1 MFFKLF
7 LIFIFFVFFS
17 CTQEEANENAENIP
31 PVGAPIIGEPILSAE
46 IDKNASTISL
56 SGNESKI
63 ISNPIPSDGQDID
76 EKSIEEGFIVNGIPK
91 PNNDKDLNV
100 SIVSNLPPLD
110 ENSEFERLA
119 FRDMSNF
126 PYDINWDRDG
136 KEFNFTSYAKRV
148 PKRLRDKTGASV
160 AVEGF
165 MLPTVVDENNKVT
178 EFLLL
183 PDQMSCCFG
192 KSPEANGWVVVSAT
206 NGVEVLMDQIIRA
219 TGTLIVEERWDEEFF
234 VGLYHLDCKEITGP
248 SL

>member
-17 CTQEEANENAENIP
+17 CTQEEPNENAENIP
-31 PVGAPIIGEPILSAE
+31 PVGAPIIGEPILSAA

-63 ISNPIPSDGQDID
+63 IFNPIPSDGQDID
-76 EKSIEEGFIVNGIPK
+76 EESIEEGFIVNGIPK

-136 KEFNFTSYAKRV
+136 KEFDFTSYAKRV

-206 NGVEVLMDQIIRA
+206 DGVEVLMDQIIRA

>member
-1 MFFKLF
+1 MFFKFF

-46 IDKNASTISL
+46 IDKNESTISL

-63 ISNPIPSDGQDID
+63 ISNPIASDGQDI
-76 EKSIEEGFIVNGIPK
+76 EEESIEEGIIVNGIPK

-110 ENSEFERLA
+110 ESSEFERLA

-136 KEFNFTSYAKRV
+136 KEFDFTSYAKRV
-148 PKRLRDKTGASV
+148 PKWLRDKTGASV

>member
-17 CTQEEANENAENIP
+17 CTQEEPNENAENIP
-31 PVGAPIIGEPILSAE
+31 PVGTPIIGEPILSAE

-56 SGNESKI
+56 LGNESKI

-76 EKSIEEGFIVNGIPK
+76 EESIEEGFIVNGIPK

-136 KEFNFTSYAKRV
+136 KEFDFTSYAKRV

>member
-1 MFFKLF
+1 MFFKFF

-63 ISNPIPSDGQDID
+63 ISNPIASDGQDID
-76 EKSIEEGFIVNGIPK
+76 EESIEEGIIVNGIPK

-100 SIVSNLPPLD
+100 SIVSNLRPLD

-136 KEFNFTSYAKRV
+136 KEFDFTSYAKRV
-148 PKRLRDKTGASV
+148 PKRLRAKTGNSV

-219 TGTLIVEERWDEEFF
+219 TGTLVVEERWDEEFF

>member
-1 MFFKLF
+1 MFFKFF

-46 IDKNASTISL
+46 IDKNESTISL

-63 ISNPIPSDGQDID
+63 ISNPIASDGQDID
-76 EKSIEEGFIVNGIPK
+76 EESIEEGFIVNGIPK

-136 KEFNFTSYAKRV
+136 KEFDFTSYAKRV

-219 TGTLIVEERWDEEFF
+219 TGTLVVEERWDEEFF

>member
-46 IDKNASTISL
+46 IDKNESTISL
-56 SGNESKI
+56 SGNELKI

-76 EKSIEEGFIVNGIPK
+76 EESIEEGIIVNGIPK

-136 KEFNFTSYAKRV
+136 KEFDFTSYAKRV

>member
-31 PVGAPIIGEPILSAE
+31 PVGSPIIGEPILSAA

-63 ISNPIPSDGQDID
+63 ISNPIASDGQDID
-76 EKSIEEGFIVNGIPK
+76 EESIEEGIIVNGIPK

-136 KEFNFTSYAKRV
+136 KEFDFTSYAKRV

-219 TGTLIVEERWDEEFF
+219 TGTLVVEERWDEEFF

>member
-1 MFFKLF
+1 MFFKFF

-46 IDKNASTISL
+46 IDKNESTISL
-56 SGNESKI
+56 SGNELKI

-76 EKSIEEGFIVNGIPK
+76 EESIEEGIIVNGIPK

-110 ENSEFERLA
+110 ESSEFERLA

-136 KEFNFTSYAKRV
+136 KEFDFTSYAKRV

>member
-56 SGNESKI
+56 LGNESKI

-76 EKSIEEGFIVNGIPK
+76 EESIEEGFIVNGIPK

-136 KEFNFTSYAKRV
+136 KEFNFTSYA
-148 PKRLRDKTGASV
+148 
-160 AVEGF
+160 
-165 MLPTVVDENNKVT
+165 
-178 EFLLL
+178 
-183 PDQMSCCFG
+183 
-192 KSPEANGWVVVSAT
+192 
-206 NGVEVLMDQIIRA
+206 
-219 TGTLIVEERWDEEFF
+219 
-234 VGLYHLDCKEITGP
+234 
-248 SL
+248 

>member
-1 MFFKLF
+1 MFFKFF
-7 LIFIFFVFFS
+7 LIFIFLVFFS

-76 EKSIEEGFIVNGIPK
+76 EESIEEGIIVNGIPK

>member
-1 MFFKLF
+1 MFFKFF

-76 EKSIEEGFIVNGIPK
+76 EESIEEGIIVNGIPK

-136 KEFNFTSYAKRV
+136 KEFDFTSYAKRV

>member
-17 CTQEEANENAENIP
+17 CTQEEPNENAENIP

-76 EKSIEEGFIVNGIPK
+76 EESIEEGFIVNGIPK

-136 KEFNFTSYAKRV
+136 KEFDFTSYAKRV
-148 PKRLRDKTGASV
+148 PKRLRYKTGASV